1 MLEKLNKKKIKTV
14 RRFIVLA
21 LLAVLMG
28 GITGIVGTL
37 FKKSIKFVSELRNQ
51 NPIIILLLPMAA
63 ITICCLYKI
72 CKQEKSHG
80 TNIVLESVRS
90 EDSISGFTAPLM
102 FISTIISHMFGAS
115 VGCEGA
121 ALQIGGGI
129 GENLARMLKI
139 NSKSVQIVT
148 MCGMSGCFAALFGAP
163 VAAAV
168 FVIEVISVGV
178 MYYSALV
185 PCFISSVT
193 AHLIAYHFGIE
204 SEIKKI
210 NLIDNYEVL
219 TLIKVAVLACVGA
232 LVSIL
237 FCKALKFTGKLAKK
251 IENIYLRALILSSVA
266 VLLIFV
272 FGADKYAGTGMS
284 VINRALSGDVDLFS
298 FAIKIVITS
307 ICISAGLKG
316 GEIIPSFFIGATF
329 GCMFGSIIGLPPE
342 FAACIGILSV
352 FCGVTN
358 CPIATFMLSI
368 ELFGAGNAMYFFLAI
383 AISYALSGYYGLYSA
398 QKIVYSKYL
407 PEFINIHT
415 K

>member
-1 MLEKLNKKKIKTV
+1 MFENLNKHKIKTA

-21 LLAVLMG
+21 VLAVLMG

-37 FKKSIKFVSELRNQ
+37 FKLSVNYVSEFRNQ
-51 NPIIILLLPMAA
+51 NHWIILLLPISA
-63 ITICCLYKI
+63 ITICFIYKI
-72 CKQEKSHG
+72 CKQDKSHG

-90 EDSISGFTAPLM
+90 EDTISAFTAPLM
-102 FISTIISHMFGAS
+102 FVSTVISHMFGAS

-129 GENLARMLKI
+129 GENLAKILKI
-139 NSKSVQIVT
+139 NPKSVQIVT

-185 PCFISSVT
+185 PCFISAVT
-193 AHLIAYHFGIE
+193 AHTIAFHFGIE
-204 SEIKKI
+204 SEIQKI
-210 NLIDNYEVL
+210 TLIDNYQIM
-219 TLIKVAVLACVGA
+219 TLVKVALLASIGA
-232 LVSIL
+232 GVSIL
-237 FCKALKFTGKLAKK
+237 FCKTLKFAGKLSKK
-251 IENIYLRALILSSVA
+251 IENKYLRALIFSSVA
-266 VLLIFV
+266 VILIFI
-272 FGADKYAGTGMS
+272 FGADKYAGTGMGI
-284 VINRALSGDVDLFS
+284 INRALSGEVDLFA
-298 FAIKIVITS
+298 FVIKIIITA

-316 GEIIPSFFIGATF
+316 GEIIPSFFIGSTF

-358 CPIATFMLSI
+358 CPIATFMLSV
-368 ELFGAGNAMYFFLAI
+368 ELFGAENAMYFFLAI